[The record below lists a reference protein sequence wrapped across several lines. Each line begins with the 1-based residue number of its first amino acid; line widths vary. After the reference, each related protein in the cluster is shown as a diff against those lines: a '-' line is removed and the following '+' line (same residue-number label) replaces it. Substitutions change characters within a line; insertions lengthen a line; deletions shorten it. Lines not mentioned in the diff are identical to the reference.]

1 MYPKHSQLKKNKQSS
16 RYHQIGKQIHVH
28 NKQTI
33 ENKLNRPGHWNFVS
47 SSVQALVQRVQFMSI
62 QNAAAAAILRGSIM
76 NDRQRHLRRHRNLKA
91 FQCLKKLNSNTL
103 RKEVKTKNK
112 KTKKNS

>member
-1 MYPKHSQLKKNKQSS
+1 M
-16 RYHQIGKQIHVH
+16 HVH

-33 ENKLNRPGHWNFVS
+33 ENKLNRPGHWNFAA

-62 QNAAAAAILRGSIM
+62 QNAAAAILRGSIM

-91 FQCLKKLNSNTL
+91 FQCLKKLIVTL
-103 RKEVKTKNK
+103 RKEVKK
-112 KTKKNS
+112 KKNFLANILIPDNFI